1 MPPRNVRRSF
11 NCPLW
16 TSSSLPNELSMLL
29 NELLKKTSLRV
40 LWTLSIARTCLMMVG
55 LLSAAI
61 TAVGEQR
68 ETGITTA
75 YHYEHEPPTTVLADN
90 NYRDRDH
97 LHGNHEKQSSAT
109 GRDNLN
115 NSAHPLLWKRLS
127 QCFDPTYLHNSTVL
141 VRSIIGHG
149 CKQSIVP

>member
-1 MPPRNVRRSF
+1 
-11 NCPLW
+11 
-16 TSSSLPNELSMLL
+16 MLL

-127 QCFDPTYLHNSTVL
+127 QVGTQY
-141 VRSIIGHG
+141 RSRNLNDA
-149 CKQSIVP
+149 VAVF